1 MSYRLSMFALQHTC
15 EPTSRRFH
23 RGYRLSMFALQR
35 GASDF
40 TNLDMNGL
48 PLEHVR
54 VATLPPRVSCCDFVV
69 LPLEHVRVAT
79 PQQFQSMLE
88 FETCE
93 RVDFVV
99 NVRCCK
105 NSVRLTT
112 IVEMLNMLF
121 TAFAVRGC
129 MG

>member
-1 MSYRLSMFALQHTC
+1 MSYRLSMFALQH
-15 EPTSRRFH
+15 
-23 RGYRLSMFALQR
+23 YRY
-35 GASDF
+35 SDRYHF
-40 TNLDMNGL
+40 LIK
-48 PLEHVR
+48 
-54 VATLPPRVSCCDFVV
+54 

>member
-1 MSYRLSMFALQHTC
+1 MFALQPIGYFGIIVCTC
-15 EPTSRRFH
+15 K
-23 RGYRLSMFALQR
+23 
-35 GASDF
+35 
-40 TNLDMNGL
+40 
-48 PLEHVR
+48 
-54 VATLPPRVSCCDFVV
+54 

>member
-1 MSYRLSMFALQHTC
+1 MFALQLS
-15 EPTSRRFH
+15 ENSP
-23 RGYRLSMFALQR
+23 RGL
-35 GASDF
+35 AS
-40 TNLDMNGL
+40 
-48 PLEHVR
+48 HK
-54 VATLPPRVSCCDFVV
+54 

>member
-1 MSYRLSMFALQHTC
+1 MFALQPVSYTAALVVY
-15 EPTSRRFH
+15 
-23 RGYRLSMFALQR
+23 GYL
-35 GASDF
+35 
-40 TNLDMNGL
+40 
-48 PLEHVR
+48 
-54 VATLPPRVSCCDFVV
+54 

>member
-1 MSYRLSMFALQHTC
+1 M
-15 EPTSRRFH
+15 
-23 RGYRLSMFALQR
+23 
-35 GASDF
+35 
-40 TNLDMNGL
+40 L

-54 VATLPPRVSCCDFVV
+54 VATLKWYKDTGEILE

>member
-1 MSYRLSMFALQHTC
+1 MVCH
-15 EPTSRRFH
+15 
-23 RGYRLSMFALQR
+23 
-35 GASDF
+35 
-40 TNLDMNGL
+40 GL
-48 PLEHVR
+48 GIYLC
-54 VATLPPRVSCCDFVV
+54 PPRYLGVAPLTQLWIGQEHLNNVLDV

>member
-1 MSYRLSMFALQHTC
+1 MSMCYRLSMFALQLLQRPHRWGCTSSYRLSMFALQ
-15 EPTSRRFH
+15 P
-23 RGYRLSMFALQR
+23 
-35 GASDF
+35 
-40 TNLDMNGL
+40 
-48 PLEHVR
+48 
-54 VATLPPRVSCCDFVV
+54 
-69 LPLEHVRVAT
+69 

>member
-1 MSYRLSMFALQHTC
+1 MFALQQ
-15 EPTSRRFH
+15 H
-23 RGYRLSMFALQR
+23 RCTYQGK
-35 GASDF
+35 
-40 TNLDMNGL
+40 GL

-54 VATLPPRVSCCDFVV
+54 VATSVTGSTRGMTFE

>member
-1 MSYRLSMFALQHTC
+1 MSFTCQLQ
-15 EPTSRRFH
+15 PAPSF
-23 RGYRLSMFALQR
+23 SNFNWIQ
-35 GASDF
+35 
-40 TNLDMNGL
+40 
-48 PLEHVR
+48 
-54 VATLPPRVSCCDFVV
+54 

-121 TAFAVRGC
+121 TSFEVRGC

>member
-1 MSYRLSMFALQHTC
+1 MIDGQVLFL
-15 EPTSRRFH
+15 
-23 RGYRLSMFALQR
+23 
-35 GASDF
+35 
-40 TNLDMNGL
+40 NLKL

-54 VATLPPRVSCCDFVV
+54 VATAYDALIKARADMLPLEHVRVATSVTGSTRGMTFE

>member
-1 MSYRLSMFALQHTC
+1 MQY
-15 EPTSRRFH
+15 SRYH
-23 RGYRLSMFALQR
+23 IE
-35 GASDF
+35 
-40 TNLDMNGL
+40 L

-54 VATLPPRVSCCDFVV
+54 VATRWCSPPSFIQSM

-121 TAFAVRGC
+121 TAEEVVRGC

>member
-1 MSYRLSMFALQHTC
+1 MFALQLFWT
-15 EPTSRRFH
+15 
-23 RGYRLSMFALQR
+23 
-35 GASDF
+35 
-40 TNLDMNGL
+40 GL

-54 VATLPPRVSCCDFVV
+54 VATVEVAPL

>member
-1 MSYRLSMFALQHTC
+1 MNSSLVNA
-15 EPTSRRFH
+15 
-23 RGYRLSMFALQR
+23 GYRLSMFALQR
-35 GASDF
+35 FALGNASDQQS
-40 TNLDMNGL
+40 L
-48 PLEHVR
+48 
-54 VATLPPRVSCCDFVV
+54 

>member
-1 MSYRLSMFALQHTC
+1 M
-15 EPTSRRFH
+15 
-23 RGYRLSMFALQR
+23 
-35 GASDF
+35 
-40 TNLDMNGL
+40 
-48 PLEHVR
+48 
-54 VATLPPRVSCCDFVV
+54 

-112 IVEMLNMLF
+112 IVEMVEHAIHRFCGEGLYGLITQAPN
-121 TAFAVRGC
+121 RYQD
-129 MG
+129 

>member
-1 MSYRLSMFALQHTC
+1 MTGAICHA
-15 EPTSRRFH
+15 P
-23 RGYRLSMFALQR
+23 
-35 GASDF
+35 GASEVEIGSNPIIDEAIQIVSF
-40 TNLDMNGL
+40 TIQNRPDA
-48 PLEHVR
+48 P
-54 VATLPPRVSCCDFVV
+54 

-121 TAFAVRGC
+121 TVFAVRVSRLSIRLLRYFGYDTSRC
-129 MG
+129 VS

>member
-1 MSYRLSMFALQHTC
+1 MAEGLILA
-15 EPTSRRFH
+15 
-23 RGYRLSMFALQR
+23 
-35 GASDF
+35 
-40 TNLDMNGL
+40 L

-54 VATLPPRVSCCDFVV
+54 VATRRSPRTRNCPLE

-79 PQQFQSMLE
+79 SQQFQSMLE

>member
-1 MSYRLSMFALQHTC
+1 MFALQHVLYKAIQDNHLCYRLSMFALQPNN
-15 EPTSRRFH
+15 PTPT
-23 RGYRLSMFALQR
+23 GCRLTR
-35 GASDF
+35 
-40 TNLDMNGL
+40 
-48 PLEHVR
+48 
-54 VATLPPRVSCCDFVV
+54 

-121 TAFAVRGC
+121 TSFEVRGC